1 MQAARVLGYRASPR
15 DRQCKE
21 QRIEAGIIEALADVP
36 AGSKDDSRL
45 VAGDGR
51 QSFGDGLSVLFAQ
64 TCSQHDQMSNIV
76 DKTALETIQ
85 VLVTLG

>member
-1 MQAARVLGYRASPR
+1 
-15 DRQCKE
+15 
-21 QRIEAGIIEALADVP
+21 
-36 AGSKDDSRL
+36 
-45 VAGDGR
+45 
-51 QSFGDGLSVLFAQ
+51 VLFAQ